1 LTAVTPQPGRRS
13 GETDALSTADRILD
27 AAEQLFAEK
36 GFAGTVVRDIA
47 TRAGLHPGSLY
58 NHFESKQALYEA
70 VLERGLRP
78 IYEILDR
85 ATDPEAPPGPEVL
98 DAMLAH
104 LSASPVLARLIQHE
118 TLAGGEHAM
127 RFVRRWLEP
136 AYARA
141 SQALELSPNLG
152 DWDREE
158 LPLLL
163 MTYHHLIFGH
173 YALAGA
179 LGQVLD
185 IDLLSR
191 DALQRHTRF
200 LVKLS
205 ERLLGSAGE
214 DASRGDAK

>member
-1 LTAVTPQPGRRS
+1 MTAVTPQPGRRS
-13 GETDALSTADRILD
+13 GEADTLTTSERILD
-27 AAEQLFAEK
+27 AAEALFAEK
-36 GFAGTVVRDIA
+36 GFAGTAVRDIA

-70 VLERGLRP
+70 VLQRGLRP

-85 ATDPEAPPGPEVL
+85 AADPEAPPGPE
-98 DAMLAH
+98 MLVALMAH
-104 LSASPVLARLIQHE
+104 LSASPALARLIQHE

-136 AYARA
+136 VYARA
-141 SQALELSPNLG
+141 SLALERSPNLG

-185 IDLLSR
+185 IDLLSS
-191 DALQRHTRF
+191 DAVERHTRF

-205 ERLLGSAGE
+205 ERLLGTAEEGE
-214 DASRGDAK
+214 RGGNAT